1 MNESAQHHVPYE
13 EILHAIAMDAHD
25 GLTEPG
31 DIFPDK
37 PEHIDHP
44 NTRCSLPIHAS
55 STQESRNSKSRRPRM
70 SESQQIN
77 ATILRQLFETK
88 AIRLEP
94 GAIFDHELAPK
105 GPDFDFER
113 VEGMLLSAAIGDSLG
128 NTSESKLPLIRHQ
141 LHGEIRDYLVRDRHG
156 SAMGYPSDDTQLTFW
171 ALEQLIEDKGE
182 FIPDHLARKFADS
195 GRIYGIGQTVR
206 GFLEAYK
213 SGQPWHESG
222 QHSAGNGALMRI
234 APMLIPH
241 LRHGGTDIWTDTAL
255 SAMMTHNDHASTSSC
270 LAFTAMLWELLD
282 MKTPPPPHWWPERY
296 AAIAADLQGRIG
308 YTPRSG
314 CMKYSFDG
322 PLHQFVCEKLA
333 WAHANNLS
341 VVESCEIWHSGAYL
355 LETVPSVLYILMRH
369 GHDPEEALVRAVND
383 TKDNDTVA
391 SIVGAAV
398 GALHGRKGLPNR
410 WIEGLTGR
418 TKGTDDGQVFRL
430 ISKAR
435 LEFWKK

>member
-13 EILHAIAMDAHD
+13 EILHTIAMDAHAA
-25 GLTEPG
+25 LAEPG
-31 DIFPDK
+31 DFLPGSPD
-37 PEHIDHP
+37 HINLLD
-44 NTRCSLPIHAS
+44 TRGSLPIHAC
-55 STQESRNSKSRRPRM
+55 STQESSNCTSRRPRM
-70 SESQQIN
+70 HENRRIN
-77 ATILRQLFETK
+77 ATLLRQLFETK

-94 GAIFDHELAPK
+94 GAIFEHALAPK
-105 GPDFDFER
+105 GPDFDFDR
-113 VEGMLLSAAIGDSLG
+113 VEGMLLGAAIGDSLG
-128 NTSESKLPLIRHQ
+128 NTSESRLPLARRQ
-141 LHGEIRDYLVRDRHG
+141 LHGEIRDYLACDGTGCAKGH
-156 SAMGYPSDDTQLTFW
+156 PSDDTQLTFW
-171 ALEQLIEDKGE
+171 TMEQLIEDKGE
-182 FIPDHLARKFADS
+182 FIPDHLARKFAES
-195 GRIYGIGQTVR
+195 GRIYGIGQTMR

-213 SGQPWHESG
+213 SGQPWHECG
-222 QHSAGNGALMRI
+222 PHSAGNGALMRI

-241 LRHGGTDIWTDTAL
+241 LRHGGADIWTDTAL

-296 AAIAADLQGRIG
+296 ASIAADLQGRIG

-322 PLHQFVCEKLA
+322 PLHQFVNEKLT

-341 VVESCEIWHSGAYL
+341 AMEACEIWHSGAYL
-355 LETVPSVLYILMRH
+355 LETVPSALYILMRH

-391 SIVGAAV
+391 SIVGAAI
-398 GALHGRKGLPNR
+398 GALHGKKGLPDR
-410 WIEGLTGR
+410 WIEGLAGR
-418 TKGTDDGQVFRL
+418 TRGTDDGQVFRL

-435 LEFWKK
+435 LEFWEK

>member
-1 MNESAQHHVPYE
+1 MNKSAQHHVPYE
-13 EILHAIAMDAHD
+13 EILHAIAMDAHAY
-25 GLTEPG
+25 LAEPG
-31 DIFPDK
+31 NISPGK
-37 PEHIDHP
+37 PEHIVHP
-44 NTRCSLPIHAS
+44 DTRCGLPIHAYATHES
-55 STQESRNSKSRRPRM
+55 SNRTSRRPRM
-70 SESQQIN
+70 HENRKIN

-88 AIRLEP
+88 AIRLER
-94 GAIFDHELAPK
+94 GAIFDHALAPK
-105 GPDFDFER
+105 GPDFNFDR
-113 VEGMLLSAAIGDSLG
+113 VEGMLLGAAIGDSLG
-128 NTSESKLPLIRHQ
+128 NTSESRLPLDRQ
-141 LHGEIRDYLVRDRHG
+141 RLHGEIRDYLACDRAG
-156 SAMGYPSDDTQLTFW
+156 CAKGYPSDDTQLTFW
-171 ALEQLIEDKGE
+171 TLEQLIEDNGE
-182 FIPDHLARKFADS
+182 FIPEHLARKFAGS
-195 GRIYGIGQTVR
+195 GRIYGIGQTMR
-206 GFLEAYK
+206 GFLDAFK
-213 SGQPWHESG
+213 SGRPWYECG
-222 QHSAGNGALMRI
+222 PHSAGNGALMRI

-296 AAIAADLQGRIG
+296 ASIAADLQGRIG

-322 PLHQFVCEKLA
+322 PLHQFVSEKLA

-341 VVESCEIWHSGAYL
+341 AMEACEIWHSGAYL

-391 SIVGAAV
+391 SIVGAAI
-398 GALHGRKGLPNR
+398 GALHGRKSLPSR
-410 WIEGLTGR
+410 WIEGLAGR
-418 TKGTDDGQVFRL
+418 TRGMDDGQVFRL

-435 LEFWKK
+435 LEFWEK